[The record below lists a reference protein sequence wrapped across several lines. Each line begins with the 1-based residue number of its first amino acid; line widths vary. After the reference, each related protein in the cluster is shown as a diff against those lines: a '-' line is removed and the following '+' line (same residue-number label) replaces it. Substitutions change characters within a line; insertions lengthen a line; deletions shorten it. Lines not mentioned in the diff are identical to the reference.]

1 MVFIVVI
8 SFGFGRSDFVDI
20 EEIFLVL
27 FSEYLGSFVWMDFW
41 KWISFGMMFFFFIF
55 IGIILVVL
63 IVGLFGI
70 ILKVLFFEV

>member
-1 MVFIVVI
+1 MVVI

-27 FSEYLGSFVWMDFW
+27 FNEYLGSFVRMDFW
-41 KWISFGMMFFFFIF
+41 KWISFGMIFFFFIF